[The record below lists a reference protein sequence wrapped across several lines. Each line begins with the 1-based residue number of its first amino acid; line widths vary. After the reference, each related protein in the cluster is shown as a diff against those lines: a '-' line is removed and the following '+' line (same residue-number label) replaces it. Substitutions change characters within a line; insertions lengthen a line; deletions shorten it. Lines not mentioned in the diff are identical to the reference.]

1 MIRGMAKVGRPMIT
15 TMDRMTNSGEL
26 VISKQKVRS
35 NKDRKTK
42 DHKLW
47 YLDKVWRTKDR
58 QAEGMKQQ
66 E

>member
-1 MIRGMAKVGRPMIT
+1 MIRSIAKVGRPMIT

-42 DHKLW
+42 NHKLW
-47 YLDKVWRTKDR
+47 YKTRSGE
-58 QAEGMKQQ
+58 QGIGKQK